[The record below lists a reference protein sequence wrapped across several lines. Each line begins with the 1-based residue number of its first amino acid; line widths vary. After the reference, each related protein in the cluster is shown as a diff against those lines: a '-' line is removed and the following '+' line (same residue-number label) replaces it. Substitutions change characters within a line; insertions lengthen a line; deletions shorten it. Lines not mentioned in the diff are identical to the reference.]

1 MNSVTGQIGTNQ
13 HLFRSILAP
22 TAPLSRH
29 IFKVPIRF
37 YKTGVVFMAKLNG
50 HQDHFTLV
58 SGQQSA
64 RSALHSP
71 EIFWLTDKAGL
82 LADPDLASRLNA
94 NFMAQHDIG

>member
-13 HLFRSILAP
+13 HPFRSILAP

-58 SGQQSA
+58 SG
-64 RSALHSP
+64 
-71 EIFWLTDKAGL
+71 
-82 LADPDLASRLNA
+82 
-94 NFMAQHDIG
+94 